1 MISRIQKENPAAN
14 AEAGHFWVNQSD
26 GRKNFYSDPAFHFTI
41 TTAGTTGVRSY
52 LEKDAYSAAKAFVL
66 GKFDVHGDI
75 FEAIRYFTY
84 QHHPPLRQLFHS
96 GLARLGHLRTSFL
109 LGNRKQ
115 AAQKIQFHYDR
126 SNEFYA
132 QFLDSRMVYSA
143 ADFRDPEDSLES
155 AQRRKLDAICY
166 DLMLR
171 PDENLLDV
179 GCGWGGLVTYAAE
192 HFGVKAVGCTLA
204 RQQLTFA
211 QNTVEER
218 RLHESVAIKLCD
230 YRDLDG
236 RYDKIA
242 SVGMFEHV
250 GRRRLP
256 GYFRKTFSLL
266 KPGGLFL
273 NRGVIRPEGVCD
285 DPETLFVQNSVFPG
299 GELVHLDEVVR
310 EGERAGFQVVGL
322 RNLARDYA
330 LTCKAWVNNL
340 RKNACR
346 CRALVGDGAY
356 RTWLLYLAAS
366 AVGFEDGR
374 TGAAQVLFQRP
385 GTSVHQ

>member
-1 MISRIQKENPAAN
+1 M
-14 AEAGHFWVNQSD
+14 
-26 GRKNFYSDPAFHFTI
+26 
-41 TTAGTTGVRSY
+41 
-52 LEKDAYSAAKAFVL
+52 
-66 GKFDVHGDI
+66 
-75 FEAIRYFTY
+75 
-84 QHHPPLRQLFHS
+84 
-96 GLARLGHLRTSFL
+96 
-109 LGNRKQ
+109 
-115 AAQKIQFHYDR
+115 
-126 SNEFYA
+126 
-132 QFLDSRMVYSA
+132 
-143 ADFRDPEDSLES
+143 
-155 AQRRKLDAICY
+155 
-166 DLMLR
+166 
-171 PDENLLDV
+171 
-179 GCGWGGLVTYAAE
+179 
-192 HFGVKAVGCTLA
+192 GCTLA